1 MQQKTTVILACSDAD
16 ILTELRV
23 FRPEM
28 QILAFDKAVFD
39 ADYGERLWVFIDWLL
54 PETSGLE
61 ICRRLKAAPQTA
73 HGHITMLLDD
83 DAGDDGGDD
92 GGDQQRRALQ
102 AGADDYL
109 TGPLDTK
116 RLVQRLDLY
125 RSASKADL
133 PIRKLI
139 HGDLMVDTSAYKA
152 QHKGRPLSLG
162 PTEFRLLTHFMEHPD
177 RVFSRQSLISVVGKD
192 GRIADDRTVNVWV
205 GRLRKAFASHGVP
218 DPLRTVRSVGY
229 VFDRV

>member
-1 MQQKTTVILACSDAD
+1 MQQQTTSVILACNDTD
-16 ILTELRV
+16 ILAELRAA
-23 FRPEM
+23 RPEM
-28 QILAFDKAVFD
+28 QILPFGKAIFD
-39 ADYGERLWVFIDWLL
+39 ADLGRRLWIFIDWVLH
-54 PETSGLE
+54 ESSGLE

-73 HGHITMLLDD
+73 HGHVTMLLDED
-83 DAGDDGGDD
+83 DRDE
-92 GGDQQRRALQ
+92 QRRALQ

-109 TGPLDTK
+109 TGPLDIK

-125 RSASKADL
+125 RSVQKTDL

-139 HGDLMVDTSAYKA
+139 HGELMVDTSAYRA
-152 QHKGRPLSLG
+152 QYGGRPLSLG

-229 VFDRV
+229 VFDRA